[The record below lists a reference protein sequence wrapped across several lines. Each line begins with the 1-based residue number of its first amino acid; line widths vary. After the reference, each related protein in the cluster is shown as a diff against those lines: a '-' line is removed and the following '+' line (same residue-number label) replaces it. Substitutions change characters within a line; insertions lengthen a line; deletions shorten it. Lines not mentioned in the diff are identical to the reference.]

1 MTVHEIW
8 KPPKKPRMAADTARL
23 PANRAHV
30 STKAPP
36 VIKIQAS
43 M

>member
-8 KPPKKPRMAADTARL
+8 KPLEKPRMTADTARL
-23 PANRAHV
+23 PANRTHV

-36 VIKIQAS
+36 VIKTLAS